1 MKRLGIGSI
10 VEGIGKVADDLPL
23 QEKEVGARLG
33 SGQLEVNKAEAQ
45 NPSVFVAGW
54 RPSIGWI
61 GAIALAYQF
70 ILYPLLLWV
79 WAILEAK
86 SLVPSG
92 ARAPLPLQADMLFA
106 IVTGML
112 GIAGMRSY
120 EKVKG
125 AETTRIGK

>member
-1 MKRLGIGSI
+1 MNAAGI
-10 VEGIGKVADDLPL
+10 
-23 QEKEVGARLG
+23 
-33 SGQLEVNKAEAQ
+33 GQLEVNKAEAQ

-70 ILYPLLLWV
+70 ILYPLLLWA
-79 WAILEAK
+79 WAIMVANNW
-86 SLVPSG
+86 VPSG
-92 ARAPLPLQADMLFA
+92 AKAPEALEAEALFV

-120 EKVKG
+120 EKVRGK
-125 AETTRIGK
+125 ETTRVGG